1 MSNLIVS
8 VHTPTK
14 RVVRIEFRWAD
25 GDSTVVGWQSEGS
38 TKYPFDIEANER
50 PICMFGS
57 VSAAGK
63 NMYVM

>member
-25 GDSTVVGWQSEGS
+25 GDSTVVGW
-38 TKYPFDIEANER
+38 
-50 PICMFGS
+50 
-57 VSAAGK
+57 
-63 NMYVM
+63 